1 MSKRRV
7 VITGM
12 GILSPVGNDVA
23 TAWKNVVEGNSG
35 IGPVTDFDTSAYK
48 TRIAGEVR
56 NFVAADAFFDGVTT
70 PTDEAGIKALDD
82 ERRSIAKDF
91 KRMDPFIH
99 YGIVAGAHA
108 FRQSGL
114 VVTEENAGRIGVA
127 AGAGIG
133 GLHTIEATAIELNEK
148 GPGRVSPFYVP
159 SSIINMVAGNL
170 SIYFGLKGPN
180 IALVSACTTAA
191 HNIGMAM
198 RLIQYG
204 DADAMLAGGSEHATT
219 TTAMAGFCSAKAM
232 STRNDDPTHASR
244 PWDIGRDGFLL
255 SNGAGMLML
264 EEYEFAKARGANILA
279 ELVGFGMSGDAYHIT
294 SPSGDGAE
302 LAMRNALHD
311 AHIKPEDVQYVN
323 AHGTSTP
330 VGDLGEAKAIRN
342 VFGDHATAK
351 GKFAVS
357 STKSVTGHLLGAA
370 GGVEAIFSVMAIR
383 DGIIPPTMNLVDV
396 DPEVAALGM
405 DLVPNKAEKADL
417 NIVVSNSFGF
427 GGTNG
432 TLVFRRV

>member
-35 IGPVTDFDTSAYK
+35 IGPVTDFDPSAYK

-56 NFVAADAFFDGVTT
+56 NFVAADAFFDGITT

-311 AHIKPEDVQYVN
+311 AHIKPEDVLYVN

>member
-1 MSKRRV
+1 MTKRRV
-7 VITGM
+7 VVTGM
-12 GILSPVGNDVA
+12 GIISPVGNDLA

-35 IGPVTDFDTSAYK
+35 IGPVTPIEGNDWSKYATQ
-48 TRIAGEVR
+48 IAGEVP
-56 NFVAADAFFDGVTT
+56 DFDPVEAYFAGAEA
-70 PTDEAGIKALDD
+70 PEDEK
-82 ERRSIAKDF
+82 RSIAKDF

-99 YGIVAGAHA
+99 YGIVAGTHA

-114 VVTEENAGRIGVA
+114 VITDENAGRVGVA

-133 GLHTIEATAIELNEK
+133 GLHTIEATALELEAK
-148 GPGRVSPFYVP
+148 GPRKVSPFFVP

-170 SIYFGLKGPN
+170 SIYHGMKGPN

-204 DADAMLAGGSEHATT
+204 DADAMLAGGAEFATT
-219 TTAMAGFCSAKAM
+219 PTAMAGFCSAKAM
-232 STRNDDPTHASR
+232 STRNDDPKHASR
-244 PWDIGRDGFLL
+244 PWDTGRDGFLL

-279 ELVGFGMSGDAYHIT
+279 EIVGFGMSGDAYHIT
-294 SPSGDGAE
+294 APSGDGAE

-311 AHIKPEDVQYVN
+311 SGLKPEDVQYVN

-330 VGDLGEAKAIRN
+330 VGDLGEARAIRN
-342 VFGDHATAK
+342 VFGEHATQK

-370 GGVEAIFSVMAIR
+370 GGVEAIFSILALR
-383 DGIIPPTMNLVDV
+383 DGIIPPTMNLENV
-396 DPEVAALGM
+396 DPEVEALGM

-417 NIVVSNSFGF
+417 NVVMSNSFGF

-432 TLVFRRV
+432 TLMFRRV

>member
-1 MSKRRV
+1 MTKRRV
-7 VITGM
+7 VVTGM
-12 GILSPVGNDVA
+12 GIISPVGNDLA

-35 IGPVTDFDTSAYK
+35 IGPVKPIEGNDWSKYATQ
-48 TRIAGEVR
+48 IAGEVP
-56 NFVAADAFFDGVTT
+56 DFDPV
-70 PTDEAGIKALDD
+70 EAYFTGAEAPDD
-82 ERRSIAKDF
+82 EKRSIAKDF

-99 YGIVAGAHA
+99 YGIVAGTHA

-114 VVTEENAGRIGVA
+114 VITDENAGRVGVA

-133 GLHTIEATAIELNEK
+133 GLHTIEATALELAEK
-148 GPGRVSPFYVP
+148 GPRKVSPFFVP

-170 SIYFGLKGPN
+170 SIYHGLKGPN

-204 DADAMLAGGSEHATT
+204 DADAMLAGGAEFATT
-219 TTAMAGFCSAKAM
+219 PTAMAGFCSAKAM

-244 PWDIGRDGFLL
+244 PWDTGRDGFLL

-264 EEYEFAKARGANILA
+264 EEYEFAKARGATILG
-279 ELVGFGMSGDAYHIT
+279 EIIGFGMSGDAYHIT

-311 AHIKPEDVQYVN
+311 AGLKPEDVQYVN

-342 VFGDHATAK
+342 VFGEHATKK
-351 GKFAVS
+351 GQFAVS

-370 GGVEAIFSVMAIR
+370 GGVEAIFSILALR
-383 DGIIPPTMNLVDV
+383 DGIMPPTMNLNEV

-417 NIVVSNSFGF
+417 TVAMSNSFGF

-432 TLVFRRV
+432 TLIFRRV

>member
-1 MSKRRV
+1 
-7 VITGM
+7 M

-279 ELVGFGMSGDAYHIT
+279 ELVGFGMSGDAFHIT

>member
-7 VITGM
+7 VVTGM
-12 GILSPVGNDVA
+12 GIVSPVGNDLA

-35 IGPVTDFDTSAYK
+35 IGPVSEFDASAYATK
-48 TRIAGEVR
+48 IAGEVR
-56 NFVAADAFFDGVTT
+56 GFDPVEAYFAGSDAD
-70 PTDEAGIKALDD
+70 DD
-82 ERRSIAKDF
+82 EKRAIGKDF

-99 YGIVAGAHA
+99 YGIVAGTHA

-114 VVTEENAGRIGVA
+114 KITDENAGRVGIA

-133 GLHTIEATAIELNEK
+133 GLHTIEATAIELRDK
-148 GPGRVSPFYVP
+148 GPRKVSPFYVP

-170 SIYFGLKGPN
+170 SIYHGMKGPN

-204 DADAMLAGGSEHATT
+204 DADAMLAGGAEFATT
-219 TTAMAGFCSAKAM
+219 PTAMAGFCSAKAM

-244 PWDIGRDGFLL
+244 PWDTGRDGFLL

-264 EEYEFAKARGANILA
+264 EEYEFAKARGATILA
-279 ELVGFGMSGDAYHIT
+279 ELIGFGMSGDAYHIT
-294 SPSGDGAE
+294 APSGDGAE

-311 AHIKPEDVQYVN
+311 AGLKAEDVQYVN

-342 VFGDHATAK
+342 VFGDHATRK

-370 GGVEAIFSVMAIR
+370 GGVEAIFSILAIR
-383 DGIIPPTMNLVDV
+383 DGIIPPTMNLENV
-396 DPEVAALGM
+396 DPEVEALGM
-405 DLVPNKAEKADL
+405 DLVPNKAEKAD
-417 NIVVSNSFGF
+417 IQVVMSNSFGF

>member
-1 MSKRRV
+1 MKENSMSKRRV
-7 VITGM
+7 VVTGM
-12 GILSPVGNDVA
+12 GIISPVGNDIA
-23 TAWKNVVEGNSG
+23 TAWQNIVEGRSG
-35 IGPVTDFDTSAYK
+35 IGPVTSFDASAYA

-56 NFVAADAFFDGVTT
+56 DFDPVDAYFAG
-70 PTDEAGIKALDD
+70 TDAPDD
-82 ERRSIAKDF
+82 ERRAIAKDF

-99 YGIVAGAHA
+99 YGIVAGTHA
-108 FRQSGL
+108 LRQSGL
-114 VVTEENAGRIGVA
+114 VVDERNAARVGIA

-133 GLHTIEATAIELNEK
+133 GLHTIETTALELAEK
-148 GPGRVSPFYVP
+148 GPRKVSPFYVP

-170 SIYFGLKGPN
+170 SIYHGIKGPN

-204 DADAMLAGGSEHATT
+204 DADAMLAGGSEFATT
-219 TTAMAGFCSAKAM
+219 PTAMAGFCSAKAM

-244 PWDIGRDGFLL
+244 PWDVGRDGFLL

-279 ELVGFGMSGDAYHIT
+279 ELIGFGMSGDAYHIT
-294 SPSGDGAE
+294 APSGEGAE

-311 AHIKPEDVQYVN
+311 AHLQPSDVQYVN

-330 VGDLGEAKAIRN
+330 VGDLGEAKAIRS
-342 VFGDHATAK
+342 VFGEHATQK

-370 GGVEAIFSVMAIR
+370 GGVEAIFSIMALR
-383 DGIIPPTMNLVDV
+383 EGVLPPTMNLVEV

-405 DLVPNKAEKADL
+405 DLVPNQAEKASID
-417 NIVVSNSFGF
+417 IAMSNSFGF

-432 TLVFRRV
+432 SLVFRRA

>member
-7 VITGM
+7 VVTGM

-35 IGPVTDFDTSAYK
+35 IGPVTEFDASAYA

-56 NFVAADAFFDGVTT
+56 DFNAVDAYFVGTDT
-70 PTDEAGIKALDD
+70 PDD
-82 ERRSIAKDF
+82 ERRAIAKDF

-99 YGIVAGAHA
+99 YGIIAGTYA

-133 GLHTIEATAIELNEK
+133 GLHTIEGTALELFEK
-148 GPGRVSPFYVP
+148 GPRKVSPFYVP

-170 SIYFGLKGPN
+170 SIYHGLKGPN

-204 DADAMLAGGSEHATT
+204 DADAMIAGGAEFATT
-219 TTAMAGFCSAKAM
+219 PTAMAGFCSAKAM

-244 PWDIGRDGFLL
+244 PWDTGRDGFLL

-264 EEYEFAKARGANILA
+264 EEYEHAKARGATILG
-279 ELVGFGMSGDAYHIT
+279 EIVGFGMSGDAYHIT
-294 SPSGDGAE
+294 SPSGEGAE
-302 LAMRNALHD
+302 LAMRNALRD
-311 AHIKPEDVQYVN
+311 AGAKPEDVQYVN

-342 VFGDHATAK
+342 VFGDHATQK

-370 GGVEAIFSVMAIR
+370 GGVEAIFSIMALQ
-383 DGIIPPTMNLVDV
+383 DGIIPPTMNLVDL

-405 DLVPNKAEKADL
+405 DLVPDKAEKADL
-417 NIVVSNSFGF
+417 NLVMSNSFGF

-432 TLVFRRV
+432 TLIFRRV

>member
-7 VITGM
+7 VVTGM
-12 GILSPVGNDVA
+12 GIISPVGNDLA

-35 IGPVTDFDTSAYK
+35 IGPVSEFDASAYATK
-48 TRIAGEVR
+48 IAGEVR
-56 NFVAADAFFDGVTT
+56 GFDPVEAYFAGSDAN
-70 PTDEAGIKALDD
+70 DD
-82 ERRSIAKDF
+82 EKRSIGKDF

-99 YGIVAGAHA
+99 YGIVAGTHA

-114 VVTEENAGRIGVA
+114 KITDENAGRVGIA

-133 GLHTIEATAIELNEK
+133 GLHTIEATAIELRDK
-148 GPGRVSPFYVP
+148 GPRKVSPFYVP

-170 SIYFGLKGPN
+170 SIYHGMKGPN

-204 DADAMLAGGSEHATT
+204 DADAMLAGGAEFATT
-219 TTAMAGFCSAKAM
+219 PTAMAGFCSAKAM

-244 PWDIGRDGFLL
+244 PWDTGRDGFLL

-264 EEYEFAKARGANILA
+264 EEYEFAKARGATILA
-279 ELVGFGMSGDAYHIT
+279 ELIGFGMSGDAYHIT
-294 SPSGDGAE
+294 APSGDGAE

-311 AHIKPEDVQYVN
+311 AGLKPEDVQYVN

-342 VFGDHATAK
+342 VFGDHATQK

-370 GGVEAIFSVMAIR
+370 GGVEAIFSILAIR
-383 DGIIPPTMNLVDV
+383 DGIIPPTMNLENV
-396 DPEVAALGM
+396 DPEVEALGM
-405 DLVPNKAEKADL
+405 DLVPNKAEKAD
-417 NIVVSNSFGF
+417 IQVVMSNSFGF

-432 TLVFRRV
+432 TLVFRRA

>member
-1 MSKRRV
+1 
-7 VITGM
+7 M
-12 GILSPVGNDVA
+12 GIISPVGNDVA

-35 IGPVTDFDTSAYK
+35 IGPVSEFDATAYS
-48 TRIAGEVR
+48 TRIAGEVKD
-56 NFVAADAFFDGVTT
+56 FDPVDAFFVG
-70 PTDEAGIKALDD
+70 TDMPDD
-82 ERRSIAKDF
+82 ERRAVAKDF

-99 YGIVAGAHA
+99 YGIVAGTHA

-114 VVTEENAGRIGVA
+114 VVTAENAGRIGVA

-133 GLHTIEATAIELNEK
+133 GLHTIEGTALELAEK
-148 GPGRVSPFYVP
+148 GPRKVSPFYVP

-170 SIYFGLKGPN
+170 SIYHGLKGPN

-204 DADAMLAGGSEHATT
+204 DADAMIAGGAEFATT
-219 TTAMAGFCSAKAM
+219 PTAMAGFCSAKAM
-232 STRNDDPTHASR
+232 STRNDDPVHASR
-244 PWDIGRDGFLL
+244 PWDTGRDGFLL

-264 EEYEFAKARGANILA
+264 EEYEFAKARGATILA
-279 ELVGFGMSGDAYHIT
+279 ELVGFGMSGDAFHIT

-311 AHIKPEDVQYVN
+311 AGLKAEDVRYVN

-342 VFGDHATAK
+342 VFGDHATKK
-351 GKFAVS
+351 GAFSVS

-370 GGVEAIFSVMAIR
+370 GGVEAIFSIMAIR
-383 DGIIPPTMNLVDV
+383 DGIMPPTMNLETV

-405 DLVPNKAEKADL
+405 DLVPNQAEKAD
-417 NIVVSNSFGF
+417 IDVVVSNSFGF

-432 TLVFRRV
+432 TLVFRRL

>member
-7 VITGM
+7 VVTGM
-12 GILSPVGNDVA
+12 GIISPVGNDVA

-35 IGPVTDFDTSAYK
+35 IGPVSEFDATAYS
-48 TRIAGEVR
+48 TRIAGEVKD
-56 NFVAADAFFDGVTT
+56 FDPVDAFFVG
-70 PTDEAGIKALDD
+70 TDMPDD
-82 ERRSIAKDF
+82 ERRAVAKDF

-99 YGIVAGAHA
+99 YGIVAGTHA
-108 FRQSGL
+108 FRQSRL
-114 VVTEENAGRIGVA
+114 VVTAENAGRIGVA

-133 GLHTIEATAIELNEK
+133 GLHTIEGTALELAEK
-148 GPGRVSPFYVP
+148 GPRKVSPFYVP

-170 SIYFGLKGPN
+170 SIYHGLKGPN

-204 DADAMLAGGSEHATT
+204 DADAMIAGGAEFATT
-219 TTAMAGFCSAKAM
+219 PTAMAGFCSAKAM
-232 STRNDDPTHASR
+232 STRNDDPVHASR
-244 PWDIGRDGFLL
+244 PWDTGRDGFLL

-264 EEYEFAKARGANILA
+264 EEYEFAKARGATILA
-279 ELVGFGMSGDAYHIT
+279 ELVGFGMSGDAFHIT

-311 AHIKPEDVQYVN
+311 AGLKAEDVRYVN

-342 VFGDHATAK
+342 VFGDHATKK
-351 GKFAVS
+351 GAFSVS

-370 GGVEAIFSVMAIR
+370 GGVEAIFSIMAIR
-383 DGIIPPTMNLVDV
+383 DGIMPPTMNLETV

-405 DLVPNKAEKADL
+405 DLVPNQAEKAD
-417 NIVVSNSFGF
+417 IDVVVSNSFGF

-432 TLVFRRV
+432 TLVFRRL

>member
-7 VITGM
+7 VVTGM
-12 GILSPVGNDVA
+12 GIISPVGNDVA
-23 TAWKNVVEGNSG
+23 TAWKNVVEGNTG
-35 IGPVTDFDTSAYK
+35 IGPVSEFDASAYS
-48 TRIAGEVR
+48 TRIAGEVKG
-56 NFVAADAFFDGVTT
+56 FDPVDAFFVGTDT
-70 PTDEAGIKALDD
+70 PDD
-82 ERRSIAKDF
+82 ERRSVAKDF

-99 YGIVAGAHA
+99 YGIVAGTHA

-114 VVTEENAGRIGVA
+114 VVTDENAGRIGVA

-133 GLHTIEATAIELNEK
+133 GLHTIEGTALELHEK
-148 GPGRVSPFYVP
+148 GPRKVSPFYVP

-170 SIYFGLKGPN
+170 SIYHGLKGPN

-204 DADAMLAGGSEHATT
+204 DADAMIAGGAEFATT
-219 TTAMAGFCSAKAM
+219 PTAMAGFCSAKAM
-232 STRNDDPTHASR
+232 STRNDDPAHASR
-244 PWDIGRDGFLL
+244 PWDTGRDGFLL

-264 EEYEFAKARGANILA
+264 EEYEHAMARGATILA

-294 SPSGDGAE
+294 APSGDGAE

-311 AHIKPEDVQYVN
+311 AGLTAEDVRYVN

-330 VGDLGEAKAIRN
+330 VGDLGEARAIRN
-342 VFGDHATAK
+342 VFGEHATKQGA
-351 GKFAVS
+351 FSVS

-370 GGVEAIFSVMAIR
+370 GGVEAIFSIMAIR
-383 DGIIPPTMNLVDV
+383 DGIMPPTMNLENV

-405 DLVPNKAEKADL
+405 DLVPNKAEKAD
-417 NIVVSNSFGF
+417 IDVVVSNSFGF

>member
-7 VITGM
+7 VVTGM

-35 IGPVTDFDTSAYK
+35 IGPVTEFDASAYA

-56 NFVAADAFFDGVTT
+56 DFNAVDAYFVGTDT
-70 PTDEAGIKALDD
+70 PEDD
-82 ERRSIAKDF
+82 RRAIAKDF

-99 YGIVAGAHA
+99 YGIIAGTYA

-133 GLHTIEATAIELNEK
+133 GLHTIEGTALELFEK
-148 GPGRVSPFYVP
+148 GPRKVSPFYVP

-170 SIYFGLKGPN
+170 SIYHGLKGPN

-204 DADAMLAGGSEHATT
+204 DADAMIAGGAEFATT
-219 TTAMAGFCSAKAM
+219 PTAMAGFCSAKAM

-244 PWDIGRDGFLL
+244 PWDTGRDGFLL

-264 EEYEFAKARGANILA
+264 EEYEHAKARGATILG
-279 ELVGFGMSGDAYHIT
+279 EIVGFGMSGDAYHIT
-294 SPSGDGAE
+294 SPSGEGAE
-302 LAMRNALHD
+302 LAMRNALRD
-311 AHIKPEDVQYVN
+311 AGAKPEDVQYVN

-342 VFGDHATAK
+342 VFGDHATQK

-370 GGVEAIFSVMAIR
+370 GGVEAIFSIMALQ
-383 DGIIPPTMNLVDV
+383 DGIIPPTMNLVDL

-405 DLVPNKAEKADL
+405 DLVPDKAEKADL
-417 NIVVSNSFGF
+417 NLVMSNSFGF

-432 TLVFRRV
+432 TLIFRRV

>member
-1 MSKRRV
+1 MTKRRV
-7 VITGM
+7 VVTGM
-12 GILSPVGNDVA
+12 GIISPVGNDLA
-23 TAWKNVVEGNSG
+23 TAWKNVVEGNTG
-35 IGPVTDFDTSAYK
+35 IGPVTDFDASAYA

-56 NFVAADAFFDGVTT
+56 GFDAVEAYFAGTDT
-70 PTDEAGIKALDD
+70 PDD
-82 ERRSIAKDF
+82 DKRSIAKDF

-99 YGIVAGAHA
+99 YGIVAGTHA

-114 VVTEENAGRIGVA
+114 VITDENAGRVGVA

-133 GLHTIEATAIELNEK
+133 GLHTIEATALELEAK
-148 GPGRVSPFYVP
+148 GPRKVSPFFVP

-170 SIYFGLKGPN
+170 SIYHGMKGPN

-204 DADAMLAGGSEHATT
+204 DADAMLAGGAEFATT
-219 TTAMAGFCSAKAM
+219 PTAMAGFCSAKAM
-232 STRNDDPTHASR
+232 STRNDDPEHASR
-244 PWDIGRDGFLL
+244 PWDTGRDGFLL

-279 ELVGFGMSGDAYHIT
+279 ELIGFGMSGDAYHIT

-311 AHIKPEDVQYVN
+311 AGLKPEDVQYVN

-342 VFGDHATAK
+342 VFGDHATQK

-370 GGVEAIFSVMAIR
+370 GGVEAIFSVLALR
-383 DGIIPPTMNLVDV
+383 DGIIPPTMNLENV
-396 DPEVAALGM
+396 DPEVEALGM

-417 NIVVSNSFGF
+417 QVVMSNSFGF

-432 TLVFRRV
+432 TLMFRRV

>member
-7 VITGM
+7 VVTGM
-12 GILSPVGNDVA
+12 GIISPVGNDVA
-23 TAWKNVVEGNSG
+23 TAWKNVLEGNSG
-35 IGPVTDFDTSAYK
+35 IGPVSEFDASAYS
-48 TRIAGEVR
+48 TRIAGEVKD
-56 NFVAADAFFDGVTT
+56 FDPVDSFFAG
-70 PTDEAGIKALDD
+70 TDMPDD
-82 ERRSIAKDF
+82 ERRAVAKDF

-99 YGIVAGAHA
+99 YGIVAGTHA

-114 VVTEENAGRIGVA
+114 VVTAENAGRIGVA

-133 GLHTIEATAIELNEK
+133 GLHTIEGTALELAEK
-148 GPGRVSPFYVP
+148 GPRKVSPFYVP

-170 SIYFGLKGPN
+170 SIYHGLKGPN

-204 DADAMLAGGSEHATT
+204 DADAMIAGGAEFATT
-219 TTAMAGFCSAKAM
+219 PTAMAGFCSAKAM
-232 STRNDDPTHASR
+232 STRNDDPAHASR
-244 PWDIGRDGFLL
+244 PWDTGRDGFLL

-264 EEYEFAKARGANILA
+264 EEYEFARARGATILA
-279 ELVGFGMSGDAYHIT
+279 ELVGFGMSGDAFHIT

-311 AHIKPEDVQYVN
+311 ANLKPEDVRYVN

-342 VFGDHATAK
+342 VFGEHATKK
-351 GKFAVS
+351 GAFSVS

-370 GGVEAIFSVMAIR
+370 GGVEAIFSIMALR
-383 DGIIPPTMNLVDV
+383 DGVMPPTMNLETV

-405 DLVPNKAEKADL
+405 DLVPNQAEKAD
-417 NIVVSNSFGF
+417 IDVVVSNSFGF

>member
-7 VITGM
+7 VVTGM
-12 GILSPVGNDVA
+12 GIISPVGNDLA

-35 IGPVTDFDTSAYK
+35 IGPVSEFDATAYATK
-48 TRIAGEVR
+48 IAGEVR
-56 NFVAADAFFDGVTT
+56 GFDPVEAYFAGSDAD
-70 PTDEAGIKALDD
+70 DD
-82 ERRSIAKDF
+82 EKRSIGKDF

-99 YGIVAGAHA
+99 YGIVAGTHA

-114 VVTEENAGRIGVA
+114 KITDENAGRVGIA

-133 GLHTIEATAIELNEK
+133 GLHTIEATAIELRDK
-148 GPGRVSPFYVP
+148 GPRKVSPFYVP

-170 SIYFGLKGPN
+170 SIYHGMKGPN

-204 DADAMLAGGSEHATT
+204 DADAMLAGGAEFATT
-219 TTAMAGFCSAKAM
+219 PTAMAGFCSAKAM

-244 PWDIGRDGFLL
+244 PWDTGRDGFLL

-264 EEYEFAKARGANILA
+264 EEYEFAKARGATILA
-279 ELVGFGMSGDAYHIT
+279 ELIGFGMSGDAYHIT
-294 SPSGDGAE
+294 APSGDGAE

-311 AHIKPEDVQYVN
+311 AGLKPEDVQYVN

-342 VFGDHATAK
+342 VFGDHATQK

-370 GGVEAIFSVMAIR
+370 GGVEAIFSILAIR
-383 DGIIPPTMNLVDV
+383 DGIIPPTMNLENI
-396 DPEVAALGM
+396 DPEVEALGM
-405 DLVPNKAEKADL
+405 DLVPNKAEKAD
-417 NIVVSNSFGF
+417 IQVVMSNSFGF

-432 TLVFRRV
+432 TLVFRRA

>member
-1 MSKRRV
+1 
-7 VITGM
+7 M
-12 GILSPVGNDVA
+12 GIISPVGNDVA
-23 TAWKNVVEGNSG
+23 TAWKNVVEGHSG
-35 IGPVTDFDTSAYK
+35 IGPVSEFDATAYA
-48 TRIAGEVR
+48 TRIAGEVKG
-56 NFVAADAFFDGVTT
+56 FDPVDAFFVGTDT
-70 PTDEAGIKALDD
+70 PDD
-82 ERRSIAKDF
+82 ERRSVSKDF

-99 YGIVAGAHA
+99 YGIVAGTHA

-114 VVTEENAGRIGVA
+114 VVTDENAGRIGVA

-133 GLHTIEATAIELNEK
+133 GLHTIEGTALELAEK
-148 GPGRVSPFYVP
+148 GPRKVSPFYVP

-170 SIYFGLKGPN
+170 SIYHGLKGPN

-204 DADAMLAGGSEHATT
+204 DADAMIAGGAEFATT
-219 TTAMAGFCSAKAM
+219 PTAMAGFCSAKAM
-232 STRNDDPTHASR
+232 STRNDDPKHASR
-244 PWDIGRDGFLL
+244 PWDTGRDGFLL

-264 EEYEFAKARGANILA
+264 EEYEFAKARGATILA
-279 ELVGFGMSGDAYHIT
+279 ELVGFGMSGDAFHIT

-311 AHIKPEDVQYVN
+311 AGLKAEDVRYVN

-342 VFGDHATAK
+342 VFGDHATKK
-351 GKFAVS
+351 GAFSVS

-370 GGVEAIFSVMAIR
+370 GGVEAIFSIMAIR
-383 DGIIPPTMNLVDV
+383 DGVMPPTMNLETV

-405 DLVPNKAEKADL
+405 DLVPNQAEKAD
-417 NIVVSNSFGF
+417 IDVVVSNSFGF

>member
-7 VITGM
+7 VVTGM
-12 GILSPVGNDVA
+12 GIISPVGNDVA
-23 TAWKNVVEGNSG
+23 TAWKNVVEGTSG
-35 IGPVTDFDTSAYK
+35 IGPVTQFDASAYT

-56 NFVAADAFFDGVTT
+56 GFDPVDAYFDGADM
-70 PTDEAGIKALDD
+70 PED
-82 ERRSIAKDF
+82 ERRAIGKDF

-99 YGIVAGAHA
+99 YGIVAGTHA

-114 VVTEENAGRIGVA
+114 QVTDANAGRIGVA

-133 GLHTIEATAIELNEK
+133 GLHTIEATALELAEK
-148 GPGRVSPFYVP
+148 GPRKVSPFYVP
-159 SSIINMVAGNL
+159 SSIINMVSGNL
-170 SIYFGLKGPN
+170 SIYHGLKGPN

-204 DADAMLAGGSEHATT
+204 DADAMIAGGSEFATT
-219 TTAMAGFCSAKAM
+219 PTAMAGFCSAKAM

-244 PWDIGRDGFLL
+244 PWDVDRDGFLL

-279 ELVGFGMSGDAYHIT
+279 ELIGFGMSGDAFHIT
-294 SPSGDGAE
+294 APSGDGAE

-311 AHIKPEDVQYVN
+311 GHLNASDVQYVN

-330 VGDLGEAKAIRN
+330 VGDRGEAKAIRN
-342 VFGDHATAK
+342 VFGDHATKK
-351 GKFAVS
+351 GQFAVS

-370 GGVEAIFSVMAIR
+370 GGVEAIFSIMALR
-383 DGIIPPTMNLVDV
+383 DGVIPPTMNLDNV
-396 DPEVAALGM
+396 DPEVAELGM
-405 DLVPNKAEKADL
+405 DLVPHRAEKTKLDV
-417 NIVVSNSFGF
+417 VVSNSFGF

-432 TLVFRRV
+432 TLAFRRV

>member
-7 VITGM
+7 VVTGM
-12 GILSPVGNDVA
+12 GILSPVGNDLA
-23 TAWKNVVEGNSG
+23 TAWKNVVDGVSG
-35 IGPVTDFDTSAYK
+35 IGPVTAFDTSAYA

-56 NFVAADAFFDGVTT
+56 DFDAVESFFAGTDT
-70 PTDEAGIKALDD
+70 PDD
-82 ERRSIAKDF
+82 DRRSVAKDF

-99 YGIVAGAHA
+99 YGIVAGTHA

-133 GLHTIEATAIELNEK
+133 GLHTIENTAIELKEK
-148 GPGRVSPFYVP
+148 GPRKTSPFYVP
-159 SSIINMVAGNL
+159 SSIINMIAGNL
-170 SIYFGLKGPN
+170 SIYHGLKGPN

-204 DADAMLAGGSEHATT
+204 DADAMLAGGAEFATT

-264 EEYEFAKARGANILA
+264 EEYEFAKARGATILG
-279 ELVGFGMSGDAYHIT
+279 EIVGFGMSGDAYHIT

-302 LAMRNALHD
+302 LAMRNALRD
-311 AHIKPEDVQYVN
+311 AGAAPEDVQYVN

-342 VFGDHATAK
+342 VFGEHATQK
-351 GKFAVS
+351 DKFAVS

-370 GGVEAIFSVMAIR
+370 GGVEAIFSILALR

-405 DLVPNKAEKADL
+405 DLVPDKARKADL
-417 NIVVSNSFGF
+417 NLVMSNSFGF

-432 TLVFRRV
+432 TLIFRRV

>member
-1 MSKRRV
+1 
-7 VITGM
+7 M
-12 GILSPVGNDVA
+12 GIISPVGNDLA

-35 IGPVTDFDTSAYK
+35 IGPVTDFDPTLYATK
-48 TRIAGEVR
+48 IAGEVR
-56 NFVAADAFFDGVTT
+56 GFDAVEAYFDGVDA
-70 PTDEAGIKALDD
+70 PED

-99 YGIVAGAHA
+99 YGIVAGTHA
-108 FRQSGL
+108 FRASGL
-114 VVTEENAGRIGVA
+114 QVTEANAGRIGVA

-133 GLHTIEATAIELNEK
+133 GLHTIEATAIELAEK
-148 GPGRVSPFYVP
+148 GPRKVSPFFVP

-170 SIYFGLKGPN
+170 SIYHGLKGPN

-204 DADAMLAGGSEHATT
+204 DADAMLAGGAEFATT
-219 TTAMAGFCSAKAM
+219 PTAMAGFCSAKAM
-232 STRNDDPTHASR
+232 STRNDDPAHASR
-244 PWDIGRDGFLL
+244 PWDAGRDGFLL

-279 ELVGFGMSGDAYHIT
+279 ELTGFGMSGDAFHIT
-294 SPSGDGAE
+294 APSGDGAE

-311 AHIKPEDVQYVN
+311 AGLKASDVQYVN

-330 VGDLGEAKAIRN
+330 VGDLGEAKAIRS
-342 VFGDHATAK
+342 VFGDHATKK
-351 GKFAVS
+351 GEFAVS

-370 GGVEAIFSVMAIR
+370 GGVEAIFSILAIR
-383 DGIIPPTMNLVDV
+383 DGIIPPTMNLENV

-405 DLVPNKAEKADL
+405 DLVPHVAKKAKLD
-417 NIVVSNSFGF
+417 VVMSNSFGF

>member
-1 MSKRRV
+1 MTKRRV
-7 VITGM
+7 VVTGM
-12 GILSPVGNDVA
+12 GIISPVGNDLA

-35 IGPVTDFDTSAYK
+35 IGPVKPIEGNDWSKYATQ
-48 TRIAGEVR
+48 IAGEVP
-56 NFVAADAFFDGVTT
+56 DFDPVEVYFAGVEA
-70 PTDEAGIKALDD
+70 PEDEK
-82 ERRSIAKDF
+82 RSIAKDF

-99 YGIVAGAHA
+99 YGIVAGTHA

-114 VVTEENAGRIGVA
+114 VITDENAGRVGVA

-133 GLHTIEATAIELNEK
+133 GLHTIEATALELNEK
-148 GPGRVSPFYVP
+148 GPRKVSPFFVP

-170 SIYFGLKGPN
+170 SIYHGMKGPN

-204 DADAMLAGGSEHATT
+204 DADAMLAGGAEFATT
-219 TTAMAGFCSAKAM
+219 PTAMAGFCSAKAM

-244 PWDIGRDGFLL
+244 PWDTGRDGFLL

-279 ELVGFGMSGDAYHIT
+279 EIIGFGMSGDAYHIT
-294 SPSGDGAE
+294 APSGDGAE

-311 AHIKPEDVQYVN
+311 AGLKAEDVQYVN

-342 VFGDHATAK
+342 VFGDHATQK

-370 GGVEAIFSVMAIR
+370 GGVEAIFSILALR
-383 DGIIPPTMNLVDV
+383 DGIIPPTMNLENI

-417 NIVVSNSFGF
+417 NVVMSNSFGF

-432 TLVFRRV
+432 TLMFRRV

>member
-7 VITGM
+7 VVTGM
-12 GILSPVGNDVA
+12 GIISPVGNDIA
-23 TAWKNVVEGNSG
+23 TAWKNVLEGNSG
-35 IGPVTDFDTSAYK
+35 IGPVTAFDASAYA
-48 TRIAGEVR
+48 TRIAGEVGD
-56 NFVAADAFFDGVTT
+56 FDPVAAYFHG
-70 PTDEAGIKALDD
+70 TDVPAD
-82 ERRSIAKDF
+82 EQRSIGKDF

-99 YGIVAGAHA
+99 YGIIAGTHA
-108 FRQSGL
+108 FRQSGI
-114 VVTEENAGRIGVA
+114 VVTDENAGRIGVA

-133 GLHTIEATAIELNEK
+133 GLHTIEATAIELAEK
-148 GPGRVSPFYVP
+148 GPRKVSPFYVP

-170 SIYFGLKGPN
+170 SIYHGLKGPN

-204 DADAMLAGGSEHATT
+204 DADAMLAGGAEFATT
-219 TTAMAGFCSAKAM
+219 PTAMAGFCSAKAM
-232 STRNDDPTHASR
+232 STRNDDPKHASR
-244 PWDIGRDGFLL
+244 PWDAGRDGFLL
-255 SNGAGMLML
+255 SNGAGMLVL

-279 ELVGFGMSGDAYHIT
+279 EIIGFGMSGDAYHIT

-311 AHIKPEDVQYVN
+311 AGLNPEDVQYVN

-342 VFGDHATAK
+342 VFGEHATKK
-351 GKFAVS
+351 GSFAVS

-370 GGVEAIFSVMAIR
+370 GGVEAIFSILALR
-383 DGIIPPTMNLVDV
+383 DGVMPPTMNLEEV

-405 DLVPNKAEKADL
+405 DLVANRAEQARVD
-417 NIVVSNSFGF
+417 VVISNSFGF

-432 TLVFRRV
+432 TLAFRRF